1 MSDDTD
7 LDLEREMAEFEKQ
20 SATALAKESS
30 APTAEQGS
38 AAWLAERVGHC
49 TGSEFANV
57 MATRKDKKEAAPRYN
72 YRMELVVERLTG
84 EPSERYVSKY
94 MEWGTEHE
102 PAARMAYEA
111 HTGAMM
117 MQPGFRHHPTVTM
130 CGGSVDGEVGN
141 DGIIEI
147 KCPTTFTHIE
157 TLLHG
162 MDAEHVPQVQG
173 YLWITGRKWCDFV
186 SFDPRLPAGLQLYVQ
201 RIARDDDFIAE
212 LAGNV
217 IQFLSEVA
225 ELHQKLLAIAGPQAI
240 QAQDESRA
248 PADSA
253 FDVATQI

>member
-1 MSDDTD
+1 MTDD
-7 LDLEREMAEFEKQ
+7 LDAELAAFEQQ
-20 SATALAKESS
+20 SKALLAKESS

-38 AAWLAERVGHC
+38 AAWLQERVGHC

-111 HTGAMM
+111 RTGAMV
-117 MQPGFRHHPTVTM
+117 MQPGFRHHPTVKM
-130 CGGSVDGEVGN
+130 CGGSVDGLVGD
-141 DGIIEI
+141 DGIMEI
-147 KCPTTFTHIE
+147 KCPSTFTHIE

-162 MDAEHVPQVQG
+162 VDAEHIPQVQG
-173 YLWITGRKWCDFV
+173 YLWITNRQWCDFV
-186 SFDPRLPAGLQLYVQ
+186 SFDPRVPAGLQLYVQ
-201 RIARDDDFIAE
+201 RITRDNDYVAE

-217 IQFLSEVA
+217 LQFLSEVD
-225 ELHQKLLAIAGPQAI
+225 ELHQKLLTIAGPQVPKPS
-240 QAQDESRA
+240 DPDA

-253 FDVATQI
+253 FDLAGQI